1 MKHYYITTEPQ
12 MILSDEEVTKGDNYI
27 DDVNTI
33 RVAFTDDRDYW
44 LVREDYKKI
53 IAGLPNQPTI
63 DYSALS
69 DEDCKVIGLI
79 NERYFTEIFYDLCKS
94 SYPTMDN
101 WAESIEYEKFKT
113 SQSLNDKKWS
123 DNDVKCAM
131 YAIYDETLRK
141 IHQDINCDK
150 FIDNHIQLLSQPKV
164 FEIEAIVQ
172 DNKVKILRVL

>member
-1 MKHYYITTEPQ
+1 MKHYYITTELP
-12 MILSDEEVTKGDNYI
+12 IICTDEKKVYENVSIFLTKDNIKHNYSGPSYGDF
-27 DDVNTI
+27 V
-33 RVAFTDDRDYW
+33 
-44 LVREDYKKI
+44 I

-131 YAIYDETLRK
+131 YAIYDETIRK
-141 IHQDINCDK
+141 LHRDINCDK
-150 FIDNHIQLLSQPKV
+150 FIDNHIKLLNKLKV
-164 FEIEAIVQ
+164 FEIEAIVK
-172 DNKVKILRVL
+172 DNKVKILKVL